1 MYDKVGIYFS
11 NRPVVEDELLP
22 LIDVVVDG
30 VDVEDNNGG
39 VDDVVE
45 EDQEWDYHVGKINIP
60 SC

>member
-22 LIDVVVDG
+22 LFDVVVDG
-30 VDVEDNNGG
+30 VDVEHNNGG

-45 EDQEWDYHVGKINIP
+45 EDQ
-60 SC
+60 

>member
-22 LIDVVVDG
+22 FLDVVVYG
-30 VDVEDNNGG
+30 VDVEHHNGG

-45 EDQEWDYHVGKINIP
+45 EDQQWDYHVGEIDIP